1 MSRISRKAADAIVR
15 ASEFEAL
22 LDGEYERNELGHV
35 YGLEDGSAVV
45 VTFDGELSSP
55 DRPTMTLERVRPP
68 MWMVRDLVDQLFF
81 LGDETGDTDD

>member
-1 MSRISRKAADAIVR
+1 MTHRTTRKAADAIVR

-45 VTFDGELSSP
+45 VTLSGALRHQGEP
-55 DRPTMTLERVRPP
+55 DEHHT
-68 MWMVRDLVDQLFF
+68 
-81 LGDETGDTDD
+81 